1 MTHNE
6 QKTPR
11 IEYRKILYVT
21 DLSESGRQAF
31 PYAASIAHRY
41 NADLTVLHVVEDRD
55 FEKRLV
61 GYISE
66 ALWNEIRNR
75 SLEEAR
81 AILIERRREDVSI
94 RNSIDELCRRSMDE
108 HRSVYVEYE
117 VEVELGEPVEKILQK
132 AHNEDYD
139 LVVIGKHGHGALKG
153 GLIGDTAQRLVRRCQ
168 KPVLVVEVPPLEE
181 E

>member
-1 MTHNE
+1 MSNDR
-6 QKTPR
+6 KTPR

-41 NADLTVLHVVEDRD
+41 DADLTVLHVVEDRD

-66 ALWNEIRNR
+66 ALWDEIKHR

-81 AILIERRREDVSI
+81 AILIERHREDATVKD
-94 RNSIDELCRRSMDE
+94 NIDAQCQNAMGENKA
-108 HRSVYVEYE
+108 VYVEYD
-117 VEVELGEPVEKILQK
+117 VQVELGEPVEKILQK

-168 KPVLVVEVPPLEE
+168 KPVLVVEVPPLED
-181 E
+181 